1 MKIDTTMSS
10 VLGLSTITAEKVSPS
25 PFGLSSISL
34 TPVSFIL
41 TRKSAGLAKEIM
53 RYHQNIARSE
63 NLPIWL
69 EATTPSSRH
78 LYLSLGFQ
86 EIEEII
92 LGKGKVAPD
101 SSIQPGGPGVSLW
114 AMVWWPESS
123 EHAPKS

>member
-1 MKIDTTMSS
+1 M
-10 VLGLSTITAEKVSPS
+10 AKVSPS
-25 PFGLSSISL
+25 PRGLRSISL
-34 TPVSFIL
+34 SPEPLVLIGKFT
-41 TRKSAGLAKEIM
+41 GLAKEIM

-86 EIEEII
+86 EIEEIT

-101 SSIQPGGPGVSLW
+101 ASIQPGGPGVPLW